1 MNPAIRNDDPLLGPD
16 ILEAIKASGIEFIVS
31 VPDIV
36 TSEGLLRI
44 VRTDTEVR
52 HIPLCKEDEGISIC
66 TALSYCG
73 KRSLL
78 MMQQT
83 GMFDSVN
90 SMRAIAAGYGHPVCM
105 LVGLQGAEPHIPPR
119 ESDKHIVRVAQPV
132 VDALE
137 IEHELLSFGADV
149 AKIKPAIDRAYETS
163 RPVVVFVGAMLPP
176 SHD

>member
-1 MNPAIRNDDPLLGPD
+1 MSAAIPNDDPLLGPA
-16 ILEAIKASGIEFIVS
+16 ILEAIKASGVEFIVS

-36 TSEGLLRI
+36 TSEGLLHI
-44 VRTDTEVR
+44 VRSDADIR

-83 GMFDSVN
+83 GMYDSVN

-105 LVGLQGAEPHIPPR
+105 LVGLQGAEPHVPPQ
-119 ESDKHIVRVAQPV
+119 ESDKHIVRVAEPV

-137 IEHELLSFGADV
+137 IDRQLLSFGGDV
-149 AKIKPAIDRAYETS
+149 AKIKPAIDNAYAKS
-163 RPVVVFVGAMLPP
+163 RPVVIFVGAMLPP
-176 SHD
+176 A

>member
-1 MNPAIRNDDPLLGPD
+1 MSAAIRNDDPLLGPD
-16 ILEAIKASGIEFIVS
+16 ILAAIKDSGVEIIVS

-44 VRTDTEVR
+44 VRTDTKIR
-52 HIPLCKEDEGISIC
+52 HVPLCKEDEGISIC

-73 KRSLL
+73 KRALL

-105 LVGLQGAEPHIPPR
+105 LVGLQGAEPHESPR

-137 IEHELLSFGADV
+137 IDHELLSFGADV
-149 AKIKPAIDRAYETS
+149 AKIKPAIDKAYETS
-163 RPVVVFVGAMLPP
+163 RPVVLFVGAMLPP
-176 SHD
+176 A

>member
-1 MNPAIRNDDPLLGPD
+1 MNTAIRNDDPLLGPD

-105 LVGLQGAEPHIPPR
+105 LVGVARGRAAHPTARVRQAHRAGGAAGGGCP
-119 ESDKHIVRVAQPV
+119 
-132 VDALE
+132 
-137 IEHELLSFGADV
+137 G
-149 AKIKPAIDRAYETS
+149 DRA
-163 RPVVVFVGAMLPP
+163 
-176 SHD
+176 

>member
-1 MNPAIRNDDPLLGPD
+1 MSSAISNDDPLLGPD
-16 ILEAIKASGIEFIVS
+16 ILEAIKASGVEFIVS

-36 TSEGLLRI
+36 TSEGLLRL
-44 VRTDTEVR
+44 VRSDTNVR

-83 GMFDSVN
+83 GMYDSVN

-105 LVGLQGAEPHIPPR
+105 LVGLQGAEPHVPPR
-119 ESDKHIVRVAQPV
+119 ESDKHIVRVAEPV

-137 IEHELLSFGADV
+137 IDRQLLSFGGDV
-149 AKIKPAIDRAYETS
+149 AKIKPAIDNAYETS
-163 RPVVVFVGAMLPP
+163 RPVVIFVGAMLPP
-176 SHD
+176 A